1 MRYKYKL
8 ISYTAF
14 ILLSLLLSGC
24 IFDSEKWYDYGNGK
38 INLKNINFIKPV
50 LQSTLT
56 LADDDLD
63 EIGKD
68 YSEPLTEESV
78 SKYKKMLGKEKNI
91 PNSDFYAIKIHTYV
105 MFDAFK
111 LDLFDS
117 DLYVKRPSQYTINDF
132 LIKKAKEQGVPDGV
146 FEKLKIDSKGQ
157 TFDRNGFIKFLGEN
171 GLNLENFWVKNNA
184 INMGLGERGYK
195 FVTRFG
201 TDAKVSEKV
210 ASEASISEF
219 NDRLEKSLKSYKNI
233 PANWYLATFF

>member
-1 MRYKYKL
+1 MKLKNKL
-8 ISYTAF
+8 ISYTVF
-14 ILLSLLLSGC
+14 ILLSLSLSGC
-24 IFDSEKWYDYGNGK
+24 IFDSDKWYDYGNGK

-56 LADDDLD
+56 LAEDNLE

-91 PNSDFYAIKIHTYV
+91 PNSDFYAIKIHTSV
-105 MFDAFK
+105 MFDAFR
-111 LDLFDS
+111 LDLFES
-117 DLYVKRPSQYTINDF
+117 DFYVKRPTQYTINDF

-146 FEKLKIDSKGQ
+146 FEKLKMDSKGQ
-157 TFDRNGFIKFLGEN
+157 TFDRNGFIKFLGDN
-171 GLNLENFWVKNNA
+171 GLNLDNYWVKNSA

-195 FVTRFG
+195 FVSRFG
-201 TDAKVSEKV
+201 SDAKESEKV
-210 ASEASISEF
+210 ASEVSISEL

-233 PANWYLATFF
+233 PAN